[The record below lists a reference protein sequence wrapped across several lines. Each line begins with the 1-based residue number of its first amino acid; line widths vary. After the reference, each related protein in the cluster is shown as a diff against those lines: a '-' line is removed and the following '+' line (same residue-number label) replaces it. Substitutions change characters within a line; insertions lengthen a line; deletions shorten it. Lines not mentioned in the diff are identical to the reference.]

1 MRRVRLVRNHIRPI
15 LYGTWPEPA
24 PLDCTGAIYMRRS
37 GKFAKGDLMA
47 PAEANRKRHLSWAW
61 MTREFL
67 RTRQFRM
74 SEMCAVARQ
83 FHAEHGPPKGCTL
96 IHDMELLKAYQQ
108 TLYRKSAAENRHL
121 LNPRVASNPTEIAEG
136 RATTSAK
143 AALLAGVC
151 PMCGD
156 PLPCDPC
163 DMPDVMMDGRGGLV
177 AVPRKAPCGATS

>member
-1 MRRVRLVRNHIRPI
+1 VRLVRNHIRPI
-15 LYGTWPEPA
+15 LYGTWPEKA

-37 GKFAKGDLMA
+37 GKHKKGDPMLASMA
-47 PAEANRKRHLSWAW
+47 DNKRHLSWAW

-74 SEMCAVARQ
+74 SELCAAARQ
-83 FHAEHGPPKGCTL
+83 FHADHGHPKGCTL
-96 IHDMELLKAYQQ
+96 IHDMELLKAFQQ
-108 TLYRKSAAENRHL
+108 MLYKKSSAESRHL
-121 LNPRVASNPTEIAEG
+121 LNPRVSSSSGEIAE
-136 RATTSAK
+136 RKAATSAK
-143 AALLAGVC
+143 MALLAGVC

-177 AVPRKAPCGATS
+177 AVPRKEPCGATP